1 MKMEINEFKREVI
14 KDIEEPVKEAKSFW
28 KKLGPGLTSGA
39 ADDDPSGIATYSQT
53 GAQYGF
59 QLIWLS
65 FLTFPL
71 MATVQ
76 EMCARIGVVTGQG
89 LAANIRDNFSK
100 KFLIVAS
107 VLLLCANIF
116 NIGADLGMMS
126 ESVRMMIPR
135 IPFWLPVI
143 FFGVISILL
152 EVFETYKSYA
162 KYLKYL
168 AFILFAYVIATFMV
182 DVNWSEVFIH
192 VIHPKIIF
200 SKNQIFL
207 ICAILGTTISPYL
220 FFWQTS
226 QEVEEEILIGEDTIE
241 KRIESTNETEIKNM
255 KIDNW
260 TGMFFSNL
268 VMFFIITLCGAELHA
283 HGITNITS
291 ASDAAQAL
299 RPLAGNFSYILFMIG
314 IIGTGLLAIPVL
326 AGSAAYAIAEG
337 FKWNEGL
344 YRKFKDAYGFY
355 LVIIIAI
362 LVGIIINFIGLNP
375 IDSLIYS
382 AVGNG
387 LVAPVILFFVV
398 SISSNKKIMG
408 KWANS
413 KRAKIVGWLTFGIM
427 AVVALTTIVQ
437 MLNF

>member
-1 MKMEINEFKREVI
+1 MNSEIKELKAQVV
-14 KDIEEPVKEAKSFW
+14 KDLGKPVKGVKSFW
-28 KKLGPGLTSGA
+28 KKLGPGLTTGA

-76 EMCARIGVVTGQG
+76 EMCARIGIVTGQG

-100 KFLIVAS
+100 SFLVIAS

-116 NIGADLGMMS
+116 NIGANLGMMS
-126 ESVRMMIPR
+126 ESIRMMIPS
-135 IPFWLPVI
+135 IPFWVPVV
-143 FFGVISILL
+143 FFGVVSILL

-168 AFILFAYVIATFMV
+168 AFILFAYVIATFIV
-182 DVNWSEVFIH
+182 DVNWGEVFNHI
-192 VIHPKIIF
+192 IHPKIIF
-200 SKNQIFL
+200 SQDQVFL

-226 QEVEEEILIGEDTIE
+226 QEVEEEILIGQDTVE
-241 KRIESTNETEIKNM
+241 KRVEGTNDKEIKNM

-260 TGMFFSNL
+260 AGMFFSNL
-268 VMFFIITLCGAELHA
+268 VMFFIIALCGAQLHA
-283 HGITNITS
+283 NGITNITS
-291 ASDAAQAL
+291 ASDAAEAL
-299 RPLAGNFSYILFMIG
+299 RPLAGNFSYFLFTIG

-326 AGSAAYAIAEG
+326 AGSAAYVVAEG
-337 FKWNEGL
+337 FRWNEGL

-355 LVIIIAI
+355 FVIIIAI
-362 LVGIIINFIGLNP
+362 LVGIILNFVGLNP
-375 IDSLIYS
+375 INSLIYS

-387 LVAPVILFFVV
+387 LVAPVILYFIIR
-398 SISSNKKIMG
+398 ISSSKKIMG
-408 KWANS
+408 KWVNN
-413 KRAKIVGWLTFGIM
+413 KRAKVVGWVTFLLM
-427 AVVALTTIVQ
+427 ASVALTTIVQ
-437 MLNF
+437 LL